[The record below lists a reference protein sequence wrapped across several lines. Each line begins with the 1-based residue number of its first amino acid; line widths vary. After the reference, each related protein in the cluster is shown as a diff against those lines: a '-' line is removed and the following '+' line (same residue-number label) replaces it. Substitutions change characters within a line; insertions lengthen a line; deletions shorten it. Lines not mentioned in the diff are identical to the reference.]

1 MTRRTQTAVMDKGRA
16 RTGAR
21 VRARRAS
28 NRDQSSVSPGL
39 YWVAALGLSSLLL
52 VSLRMLFIMQHARII
67 DAAAPIDP
75 ARIVLW
81 ARWGVLDPDGVEM
94 PLASA
99 GMLMF
104 IAGTAFLARFGVP
117 MRHRAI
123 AIAIGVIGFALAA
136 LTIAA
141 TQSTEIRPP
150 SEPAAG
156 TLLAI
161 VGATLIW
168 LTHLGATRATRPWRL
183 AAVCCSAVILTLLVV
198 LSLPYAAVVD
208 YSYYIGPAL
217 KHMQGGRIGSYYMQ
231 YDLFGTLM
239 FESMMRARLQLHQMQ
254 LVMALLL
261 AAWFGLYWLLIR
273 RLFEHRSIGVLLFV
287 ALVIVRFLD
296 IQDHPTVTPQVLPHR
311 LDMWVPLVLCCTY
324 WGLDSLGASLAFAA
338 AYAFDSA
345 FGFLAAGTY
354 VAALGFVLF
363 HRPADGGFR
372 QPLGRLA
379 VRILPI
385 VVVAIAQK
393 LAFGSIVSPA
403 ASSYVDVKLGFMP
416 ISSTSLFWPIA
427 LLVGWAVAT
436 FVVHRDDPSSG
447 WGLLICL
454 FVASQLTYFFGR
466 SHDHNLLNVSAV
478 WLFAIFLAIDRAR
491 ELGRFRVPIAGV
503 LLLVSAVIGAKQ
515 SAHKFERIA
524 EHVRGRT
531 WITPHPI
538 ERGVEAYRAVATP
551 NTMLLDLA
559 DAYINYR
566 LALPQRGFF
575 SPFNANVF
583 VEQTALWLDDQID
596 AGVQL
601 VTFDPAMA
609 QAIGDLNRSVG
620 LRARGHQ
627 FVGYDFAS
635 GFVGIRRAP

>member
-1 MTRRTQTAVMDKGRA
+1 MTRRAQTAVLDKRRA
-16 RTGAR
+16 RTDAR
-21 VRARRAS
+21 VRARRAP
-28 NRDQSSVSPGL
+28 NRDQASVTPRL

-52 VSLRMLFIMQHARII
+52 FSLRWLFITLHPRII
-67 DAAAPIDP
+67 DAAASIDP

-81 ARWGVLDPDGVEM
+81 ARWGVLDPDGIEM
-94 PLASA
+94 PVASG
-99 GMLMF
+99 GMLAF
-104 IAGTAFLARFGVP
+104 IAGTAFLTRFGVP
-117 MRHRAI
+117 MRNRAI
-123 AIAIGVIGFALAA
+123 AIAVGVIGFVLAA
-136 LTIAA
+136 LPIAT
-141 TQSTEIRPP
+141 TQSTEFLPP

-156 TLLAI
+156 ALLVI

-168 LTHLGATRATRPWRL
+168 LTHFGVTRATRRWRL
-183 AAVCCSAVILTLLVV
+183 VAVCCGAVILTLLIV
-198 LSLPYAAVVD
+198 LSLPDAAVVD

-217 KHMQGGRIGSYYMQ
+217 KHMQGSRIGSYYMQ
-231 YDLFGTLM
+231 YDLLGTLM
-239 FESMMRARLQLHQMQ
+239 FEAMMRARLQLHQMQ
-254 LVMALLL
+254 LLMAFML

-273 RLFEHRSIGVLLFV
+273 RLFEHRSVGVLLFA
-287 ALVIVRFLD
+287 ALVIVRFLE
-296 IQDHPTVTPQVLPHR
+296 IHDHPTVTPQVLPQR

-324 WGLDSLGASLAFAA
+324 WGLDSLGASLAFAT
-338 AYAFDSA
+338 AYAFDST
-345 FGFLAAGTY
+345 FGFLAAGVY

-363 HRPADGGFR
+363 RRPADGEFR
-372 QPLGRLA
+372 RPLGRLA

-385 VVVAIAQK
+385 VLVAIAQK
-393 LAFGSIVSPA
+393 LAFGSIMSPA
-403 ASSYVDVKLGFMP
+403 ASYYVDVKLGFMP
-416 ISSTSLFWPIA
+416 ISATSLFWPIA

-454 FVASQLTYFFGR
+454 FVVSQLTYFFGR
-466 SHDHNLLNVSAV
+466 SHDHNLLNVSAA

-491 ELGRFRVPIAGV
+491 EVGRFRVPIAGI
-503 LLLVSAVIGAKQ
+503 LLLVGAVMGAKQ
-515 SAHKFERIA
+515 SAHKFARIA
-524 EHVRGRT
+524 EHIQDRT

-635 GFVGIRRAP
+635 GFVGIRRSP